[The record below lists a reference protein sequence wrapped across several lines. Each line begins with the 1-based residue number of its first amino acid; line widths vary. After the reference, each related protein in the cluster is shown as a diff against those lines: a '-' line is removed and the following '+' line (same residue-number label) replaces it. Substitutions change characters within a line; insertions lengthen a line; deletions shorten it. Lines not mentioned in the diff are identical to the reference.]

1 VTYLPIIV
9 PTIDLSLPRNL
20 AKFIIVIF
28 SGLCP
33 KVNVLLRPCGSKFK
47 IYCNGNTFF
56 LRINNINVIVYGMK
70 QHCDIKIKF
79 GRLKIN

>member
-1 VTYLPIIV
+1 M
-9 PTIDLSLPRNL
+9 
-20 AKFIIVIF
+20 
-28 SGLCP
+28 
-33 KVNVLLRPCGSKFK
+33 LLRLCGSKFK

-79 GRLKIN
+79 CTNNEPGSIGLNS